1 MNASAGQMKARL
13 GLDVSQFETRARGA
27 ANTARQMGS
36 QITRALDGS
45 RGAAR
50 ANAGALDQL
59 RASIDPA
66 FAASQRFGDM
76 QRQIAAFVD
85 QGVVSQRTAN
95 IVLEQAAS
103 RYMGVATAAERAE
116 QAQRQQAQAVAQA
129 SSSYQ
134 SLRASIDPVYAS
146 SKRYESAIE
155 TADAA
160 LKAKV
165 ITEQEH
171 ARVLQ
176 MAQQRYLSLTPAVAG
191 ATGGLARFTPQI
203 TNASFQ
209 VQDFAVQ
216 VASGQSALTA
226 FTQQFPQ
233 LAGVMGFSGKLA
245 LIGAGLGTLVAVG
258 AAVAPMLLNI
268 EDGAKSADEAVSDL
282 SETIGR
288 YRQYAQDAAKSNAD
302 LMAQFGS
309 LSGEARRVN
318 EALSQITR
326 IEAIEAM
333 DAAVADLSETFGS
346 LSKTAAAEAG
356 PARWLT
362 DSGKVISQFD
372 KTVGNMVATMK
383 IGEDQARKV
392 ANALAAWGDA
402 PIGDQTVAA
411 RALHQELLGVF
422 GSVEAIPPELRAA
435 DFQALRLALSAGEVA
450 GNVQSIGDLASELQG
465 LFAAAG
471 NTLGIAI
478 SNTETWAIS
487 MSGVRAEVL
496 GIASALSQIGGGMIS
511 NAATFVE
518 INALKAGKS
527 IADARMEMERFKV
540 SAKYDGD
547 ILAAEARGGVL
558 GWTEA
563 QALKAAKALELSGL
577 AAADEATELRKVAAA
592 SERASGGRA
601 KSAASASKAAK
612 EAARLTGQLDK
623 EAERWRDMLDPVAKY
638 RREMSELS
646 KLSGRLSQG
655 EMAEA
660 QRRLNVELADS
671 VPLAGDLADTLS
683 EGLLSGFSGAIDSI
697 KSMFKRW
704 LSEMIAMA
712 LKNRIV
718 VNMGASF
725 GGIGGLVGGGDALSR
740 ALGAAG
746 APVGG
751 GGILGGITSGLSA
764 FGGGLW
770 GGASS
775 VISGLA
781 GGGLSGGIGAIGSAL
796 SGATSGLAG
805 LGTAIGATALPVA
818 AVAAVFSFFK
828 TKTKQLD
835 AGLRVTVDGMETL
848 TETFNKVEKKR
859 FWGLSK
865 SVRTYYEE
873 ADKATQRSIAQA
885 VGTLQNGVL
894 DAASVLGFGA
904 RTFEGFA
911 HTLEVSTRGMS
922 DEEALK
928 AVQEA
933 IVGLGDDFAGM
944 VPGLARLKRDGEGAS
959 EAISRLA
966 QSLIGVNGIMDT
978 LGHRFHA
985 VGLRGADMASQLA
998 DAFGG
1003 LDAMASATEQY
1014 YSAFYSE
1021 AERLRTT
1028 TRQTRTALAE
1038 LGVMMP
1044 ETRDEYRALVE
1055 GLDLTGKK
1063 GRETYAAL
1071 ISLAGAFDMILPAAA
1086 GLTRQMEALR
1096 SRVLDQIGIV
1106 IDDLGEAVRANQSA
1120 AADWRKAGAGIRDYL
1135 DKLRGT
1141 ASALIS
1147 DQQARAWNQM
1157 KWMTTLASA
1166 RAGDVEAAGNL
1177 TGAAGTYLSSVN
1189 DTARSRVEA
1198 ALAQARVS
1206 VSLDKFADKT
1216 DRNADVLDRVAGL
1229 QGRQVEILTQ
1239 LQERI
1244 ESGNDIS
1251 SEGITR
1257 LLGRLGGVDD
1267 RIARLSGSAGII
1279 VAGFNDAL
1287 GETSI
1292 TAELTGGSGLSKSM
1306 DVLRGV
1312 LGELRDAIRAETARK
1327 VHAKRVGRLNDYVGD
1342 LTTNKAGKHF
1352 VDDTDL
1358 ARMAK
1363 IAGIDTSGLSTNQVR
1378 RRLANFDDGDLL
1390 KGTVYDPTGKKEQAY
1405 LDRLNPKPK
1414 PSKVKTYDLSDY
1426 QISEMLS
1433 GSGRDHTGFRIRGPL
1448 GGAKILTGYYYPPKE
1463 VAENWIKRN
1472 NFPAFATGGM
1482 HGGGPAYVGERDLEL
1497 VAPSRIYNPSETRKM
1512 LDNREVVQAIGKLWS
1527 EMKALREEH
1536 RQLAMAT
1543 AENTRKIQRDIAR
1556 GMAVGFPTDEVTP

>member
-1 MNASAGQMKARL
+1 
-13 GLDVSQFETRARGA
+13 
-27 ANTARQMGS
+27 
-36 QITRALDGS
+36 
-45 RGAAR
+45 
-50 ANAGALDQL
+50 
-59 RASIDPA
+59 
-66 FAASQRFGDM
+66 
-76 QRQIAAFVD
+76 
-85 QGVVSQRTAN
+85 
-95 IVLEQAAS
+95 
-103 RYMGVATAAERAE
+103 
-116 QAQRQQAQAVAQA
+116 
-129 SSSYQ
+129 
-134 SLRASIDPVYAS
+134 
-146 SKRYESAIE
+146 
-155 TADAA
+155 
-160 LKAKV
+160 
-165 ITEQEH
+165 
-171 ARVLQ
+171 
-176 MAQQRYLSLTPAVAG
+176 
-191 ATGGLARFTPQI
+191 
-203 TNASFQ
+203 
-209 VQDFAVQ
+209 
-216 VASGQSALTA
+216 
-226 FTQQFPQ
+226 
-233 LAGVMGFSGKLA
+233 
-245 LIGAGLGTLVAVG
+245 
-258 AAVAPMLLNI
+258 
-268 EDGAKSADEAVSDL
+268 
-282 SETIGR
+282 
-288 YRQYAQDAAKSNAD
+288 
-302 LMAQFGS
+302 
-309 LSGEARRVN
+309 
-318 EALSQITR
+318 
-326 IEAIEAM
+326 
-333 DAAVADLSETFGS
+333 
-346 LSKTAAAEAG
+346 
-356 PARWLT
+356 
-362 DSGKVISQFD
+362 
-372 KTVGNMVATMK
+372 
-383 IGEDQARKV
+383 
-392 ANALAAWGDA
+392 
-402 PIGDQTVAA
+402 
-411 RALHQELLGVF
+411 
-422 GSVEAIPPELRAA
+422 
-435 DFQALRLALSAGEVA
+435 
-450 GNVQSIGDLASELQG
+450 
-465 LFAAAG
+465 
-471 NTLGIAI
+471 
-478 SNTETWAIS
+478 
-487 MSGVRAEVL
+487 
-496 GIASALSQIGGGMIS
+496 
-511 NAATFVE
+511 
-518 INALKAGKS
+518 
-527 IADARMEMERFKV
+527 
-540 SAKYDGD
+540 
-547 ILAAEARGGVL
+547 
-558 GWTEA
+558 
-563 QALKAAKALELSGL
+563 
-577 AAADEATELRKVAAA
+577 
-592 SERASGGRA
+592 
-601 KSAASASKAAK
+601 
-612 EAARLTGQLDK
+612 
-623 EAERWRDMLDPVAKY
+623 
-638 RREMSELS
+638 
-646 KLSGRLSQG
+646 
-655 EMAEA
+655 
-660 QRRLNVELADS
+660 
-671 VPLAGDLADTLS
+671 PLAGDLVDTLS
-683 EGLLSGFSGAIDSI
+683 EGLLSGFSGTIDSI

-805 LGTAIGATALPVA
+805 LGTAIGAIALPVA

-865 SVRTYYEE
+865 SVRTYYEQ

-933 IVGLGDDFAGM
+933 IAGLGDDFAGM
-944 VPGLARLKRDGEGAS
+944 VPGLRRLTRDGEGAS
-959 EAISRLA
+959 DAISRLA

-1003 LDAMASATEQY
+1003 LDAMTSATQQ
-1014 YSAFYSE
+1014 FYTSFYTE

-1028 TRQTRTALAE
+1028 TRQTRDALAE
-1038 LGVMMP
+1038 LGHVMP

-1063 GRETYAAL
+1063 GRDTYAAL

-1086 GLTRQMEALR
+1086 GLTRQMETLR

-1147 DQQARAWNQM
+1147 DQQARAWHQM

-1166 RAGDVEAAGNL
+1166 RAGDIEAAGNL

-1216 DRNADVLDRVAGL
+1216 DRNADVLDRVALL
-1229 QGRQVEILTQ
+1229 QGRQIEILEGV
-1239 LQERI
+1239 QEAI
-1244 ESGNDIS
+1244 SNGNSMS
-1251 SEGITR
+1251 SKGVTR
-1257 LLGRLGGVDD
+1257 LLDRLGALDH

-1342 LTTNKAGKHF
+1342 LTANKAGKHF

-1414 PSKVKTYDLSDY
+1414 PSKVKKYDLSDY
-1426 QISEMLS
+1426 KISERLT
-1433 GSGRDHTGFRIRGPL
+1433 GSGRDHTGFTIRGPL
-1448 GGAKILTGYYYPPKE
+1448 GGTKILSGYYNPPKGT
-1463 VAENWIKRN
+1463 AENWIKWN

-1556 GMAVGFPTDEVTP
+1556 GMAVGFPTDEVAP

>member
-50 ANAGALDQL
+50 ANAGAFDQL

-95 IVLEQAAS
+95 TVLEQAAS
-103 RYMGVATAAERAE
+103 RFMGVATAAERAE

-258 AAVAPMLLNI
+258 AAVAPMLLNM
-268 EDGAKSADEAVSDL
+268 GNSADAAEDAIDRLQGAHDRLRTATDGLRMSTDDLTEKFGVNAGAARELYGVMADMARLEFAREMAGAVSALTGQFDGLGQQLATVTDL
-282 SETIGR
+282 SR
-288 YRQYAQDAAKSNAD
+288 
-302 LMAQFGS
+302 
-309 LSGEARRVN
+309 
-318 EALSQITR
+318 
-326 IEAIEAM
+326 
-333 DAAVADLSETFGS
+333 
-346 LSKTAAAEAG
+346 AAAENTLKFGTANDRLKQAVSELTAQYGLGYGQLVDLNRAMDELQAAKG
-356 PARWLT
+356 P
-362 DSGKVISQFD
+362 Q
-372 KTVGNMVATMK
+372 
-383 IGEDQARKV
+383 EQARAAAELV
-392 ANALAAWGDA
+392 A
-402 PIGDQTVAA
+402 
-411 RALHQELLGVF
+411 
-422 GSVEAIPPELRAA
+422 ELRAA
-435 DFQALRLALSAGEVA
+435 ETAGARIPPQIYEAAIQLGNASMLGFELGGSLDGAASAADSAAAAARRLGAALL
-450 GNVQSIGDLASELQG
+450 
-465 LFAAAG
+465 AAAG
-471 NTLGIAI
+471 FSAGIEGQIHVIGARI
-478 SNTETWAIS
+478 
-487 MSGVRAEVL
+487 RAQQAGADAAL
-496 GIASALSQIGGGMIS
+496 AGTIAQHKAE
-511 NAATFVE
+511 AAMHRDRQ
-518 INALKAGKS
+518 
-527 IADARMEMERFKV
+527 IADGMDRYNAEALYKLDMDRI
-540 SAKYDGD
+540 DQ
-547 ILAAEARGGVL
+547 LAAMTS
-558 GWTEA
+558 TEKELA
-563 QALKAAKALELSGL
+563 KAARSTGSARTG
-577 AAADEATELRKVAAA
+577 AA
-592 SERASGGRA
+592 S
-601 KSAASASKAAK
+601 SASKAAK
-612 EAARLTGQLDK
+612 EAARLTGKLDK

-683 EGLLSGFSGAIDSI
+683 EGLLSGFSGTIDRI

-704 LSEMIAMA
+704 LSEMIATA

-725 GGIGGLVGGGDALSR
+725 GGIGGMVGGGDALSR

-781 GGGLSGGIGAIGSAL
+781 GGGLSGGVGAIGSAL

-805 LGTAIGATALPVA
+805 LGTAIGAIALPVA

-848 TETFNKVEKKR
+848 TQTFNKVEKKR

-865 SVRTYYEE
+865 SVRTYYEQ

-933 IVGLGDDFAGM
+933 IAGLGDDFAGM
-944 VPGLARLKRDGEGAS
+944 VPGLARLRKDGEGAS

-1038 LGVMMP
+1038 LGMMMP

-1055 GLDLTGKK
+1055 GLDLTGRK
-1063 GRETYAAL
+1063 GRDTYAAL

-1086 GLTRQMEALR
+1086 GLTRQMETLR
-1096 SRVLDQIGIV
+1096 SRVLDQVGIV

-1166 RAGDVEAAGNL
+1166 RAGDIEAAGNL

-1206 VSLDKFADKT
+1206 VSLDKFADRT
-1216 DRNADVLDRVAGL
+1216 DRNADVLDRVADL

-1244 ESGNDIS
+1244 ENGNDIS

-1342 LTTNKAGKHF
+1342 LTANKAGKHF

-1414 PSKVKTYDLSDY
+1414 PSKVKKYDLSDY

-1543 AENTRKIQRDIAR
+1543 AENTRKMK
-1556 GMAVGFPTDEVTP
+1556 GMLDKWDRTSVPTREVTP